1 MNGGALRVLFLAC
14 RGFGVE
20 VKFYT
25 IDSLIQK
32 QKTKSTH
39 KILQAK
45 ASAKVSNLLIIDS
58 NPKQKITQNLCRLK
72 PAPRG
77 QNMKSFYF

>member
-1 MNGGALRVLFLAC
+1 MKPSVMSGGALRVLFLAC
-14 RGFGVE
+14 RGVGVE

-45 ASAKVSNLLIIDS
+45 ASAPRSVTFLLLTLI
-58 NPKQKITQNLCRLK
+58 QNK
-72 PAPRG
+72 
-77 QNMKSFYF
+77 K